1 MKKQVYI
8 IFEKDTPQD
17 IIDQWVEQYGASVY
31 WTSPTAS
38 HLVLAEQ
45 EGWTFPHV
53 IEEFIKEW

>member
-31 WTSPTAS
+31 WTQPTAI
-38 HLVLAEQ
+38 HLVLAAE

-53 IEEFIKEW
+53 TEEYIKEW